1 MKYPYAVKIDDKI
14 YKAGEDVPELGSIV
28 CTQSSGK
35 VRSYEL
41 LSADLSKL
49 PKYDDLETGSSAY
62 CIDTGS
68 YYKYE
73 STTKTW
79 NEQ

>member
-1 MKYPYAVKIDDKI
+1 MIYPHKVVQDGREYE
-14 YKAGEDVPELGSIV
+14 AGQEVPDLGSIV
-28 CTQSSGK
+28 CTSSTGK

-49 PKYDDLETGSSAY
+49 PKYDDLGTGSSAY